1 LKSERHYRS
10 WLARDGLVPFRVSV
24 QETDLYILART
35 PLEREAQ
42 EVVINLRH
50 QLEEYI
56 RANPLFQTSLV
67 PLPDDPRAPKIVKE
81 LLAAS
86 RKAGVGPMAG
96 VAGVVAEFV
105 GRELLVKT
113 PEVVVENGGDI
124 FMQSSTERKIGVFA
138 GESPLNM
145 KVGVR
150 IPPDRTPLG
159 ICTSS
164 GTVGHSMSFGKADA
178 VCVISTS
185 CALADAAATALG
197 NRVQRKGD
205 IERVLEEGQKISG
218 VEGLVI
224 IVGDALG
231 AWGEYELVQL

>member
-1 LKSERHYRS
+1 LKSERRYRS
-10 WLARDGLVPFRVSV
+10 WVARDGLVPFRVTV
-24 QETDLYILART
+24 KETDLYILARS

-42 EVVINLRH
+42 EAVINLRH

-56 RANPLFQTSLV
+56 KANSLFQTSLV

-86 RKAGVGPMAG
+86 QKAGVGPMAG
-96 VAGVVAEFV
+96 VAGAVAEFV
-105 GRELLVKT
+105 GRELLAST

-124 FMQSSTERKIGVFA
+124 FMQSSTERKIGLFA

-145 KVGVR
+145 KVGLR
-150 IPPDRTPLG
+150 ISPERTPLG

-164 GTVGHSMSFGKADA
+164 GTVGHSTSFGKADA
-178 VCVISTS
+178 VCVISS
-185 CALADAAATALG
+185 SAALADAGATALG
-197 NRVQRKGD
+197 NRVQGKRD

>member
-10 WLARDGLVPFRVSV
+10 WLARDGLVPFRITV

-35 PLEREAQ
+35 ALEREAH
-42 EVVINLRH
+42 ETVINIRH

-56 RANPLFQTSLV
+56 KANPLFQTSLD

-81 LLAAS
+81 MLAAS
-86 RKAGVGPMAG
+86 QKAGVGPMAG
-96 VAGVVAEFV
+96 VAGAVAEFV
-105 GRELLVKT
+105 GRELLAKT

-124 FMQSSTERKIGVFA
+124 FMQSSTERRIGLFA

-150 IPPDRTPLG
+150 VPPERTPLG

-164 GTVGHSMSFGKADA
+164 GTVGHSTSFGKADA
-178 VCVISTS
+178 VCVISPS

-197 NRVQRKGD
+197 NRVGGKGD
-205 IERVLEEGQKISG
+205 IEGILEEGQKISG
-218 VEGLVI
+218 VEGIVI
-224 IVGDALG
+224 IVGDAMG
-231 AWGEYELVQL
+231 AWGEYELVNL

>member
-1 LKSERHYRS
+1 MKSERHYRS
-10 WLARDGLVPFRVSV
+10 WLARDGLVPFRITV

-42 EVVINLRH
+42 EAVIHLRH
-50 QLEEYI
+50 QIEEYI
-56 RANPLFQTSLV
+56 KANPLFQTSLD
-67 PLPDDPRAPKIVKE
+67 PLPDDPQAPKIVKE

-86 RKAGVGPMAG
+86 QKAGVGPMAG
-96 VAGVVAEFV
+96 VAGAMAEFV
-105 GRELLVKT
+105 GKELLAKT

-124 FMQSSTERKIGVFA
+124 FMQSSTERRIGLFV

-150 IPPDRTPLG
+150 VPPEKTPLG

-164 GTVGHSMSFGKADA
+164 GTVGHSTSFGKADA
-178 VCVISTS
+178 VCVISPS
-185 CALADAAATALG
+185 VALADAAATALG
-197 NRVQRKGD
+197 NRVGGKGD

-224 IVGDALG
+224 IVGDAMG

>member
-1 LKSERHYRS
+1 MKSERHYRS
-10 WLARDGLVPFRVSV
+10 WLARDGLVPFRVTV
-24 QETDLYILART
+24 QETDLYILAQT

-42 EVVINLRH
+42 EAVIHLRH

-56 RANPLFQTSLV
+56 KANPLFQTSLD
-67 PLPDDPRAPKIVKE
+67 PLSDDPRAPKIVKE
-81 LLAAS
+81 LLDAS
-86 RKAGVGPMAG
+86 QKAGVGPMAG
-96 VAGVVAEFV
+96 VAGAMAEFV
-105 GRELLVKT
+105 GKELIAST

-124 FMQSSTERKIGVFA
+124 FMQSSTERKIGLFA

-164 GTVGHSMSFGKADA
+164 GTVGHSTSFGKADA
-178 VCVISTS
+178 VCVISPS
-185 CALADAAATALG
+185 CTLADAAATALG
-197 NRVQRKGD
+197 NRVGGKRD

-218 VEGLVI
+218 VDGIVI

-231 AWGEYELVQL
+231 VWGDYELVKL

>member
-1 LKSERHYRS
+1 MKSERHYRS
-10 WLARDGLVPFRVSV
+10 WLARDGLVPFRVTV
-24 QETDLYILART
+24 QETDLYVLART
-35 PLEREAQ
+35 SLEREAH

-56 RANPLFQTSLV
+56 RANPLFQTSLD

-86 RKAGVGPMAG
+86 QKAGVGPMAG
-96 VAGVVAEFV
+96 VAGAMAEFV
-105 GRELLVKT
+105 GKELLTKT

-124 FMQSSTERKIGVFA
+124 FMQSSTERKIGLFA
-138 GESPLNM
+138 GESPLTM

-150 IPPDRTPLG
+150 VPPEKTPLG

-164 GTVGHSMSFGKADA
+164 GTVGHSTSFGKADA
-178 VCVISTS
+178 VCVISPS
-185 CALADAAATALG
+185 CALADATATALG
-197 NRVQRKGD
+197 NQVQGKGD
-205 IERVLEEGQKISG
+205 IERVMEEGQKISG
-218 VEGLVI
+218 VEGMVI
-224 IVGDALG
+224 IVDDALG